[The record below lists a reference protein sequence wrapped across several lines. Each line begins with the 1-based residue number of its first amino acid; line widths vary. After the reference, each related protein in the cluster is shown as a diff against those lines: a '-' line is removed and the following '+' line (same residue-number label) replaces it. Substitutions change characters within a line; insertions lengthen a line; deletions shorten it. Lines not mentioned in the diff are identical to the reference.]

1 MINIPAKLENINE
14 SGKGISGEKPDW
26 LHGVKTFKKG
36 DMVYR
41 RLAVGSGKYTFEFTV
56 GG

>member
-26 LHGVKTFKKG
+26 PHGVKTFKKG